1 MATVFASSD
10 DVETRLPDG
19 IVVAGIEVLSE
30 IERGGMAVVYRGQRV
45 QDGHPVALK
54 VGTAEAAARYQ
65 AEERFQN
72 EARLGDALRHPN
84 IVRPLRAGRL
94 SGPGEFAGRMFL
106 VTELVEGRTLSWLM
120 LYNQQGMPLERALCL
135 ATQVAEAMVAMHE
148 QGIVHRDLTP
158 ANIIVDDDDRVHVI
172 DFGLAYALGEGDVER
187 SPDLTMDGGTVG
199 TPLYMSPQQAMHLE
213 PSGAFDVYAFGVLLY
228 ELLSGAAPNCGLPPE
243 EVVAVRCNPK
253 SKLFPL
259 RRVAPDAPPEVAWLV
274 ERCLAYDASE
284 RPTAVEIVACLK
296 GEATRGPSIRVPT
309 EPTRLMRRPSVV
321 AEGARPVGDETMVRL
336 VQDDV
341 QLPAVQRAR
350 ARALEAE
357 SAGRDDEPREARL
370 IPLVHF
376 DEDAGDTGGG
386 GAVADSSAEDPVQEE
401 PTHKEPVQEELVH
414 EGPGHVDAV
423 QDERRGKLAFV
434 VLVVVLFFVSVAAVA
449 WWPGAP
455 RSQASRGAS
464 SVAEHAIDSG
474 SDVEPGE
481 ALEPQRPEVKA
492 ASAAELP
499 DPEAAPEPETPEA
512 SVDPEPKLV
521 PDVPRS
527 RTKTKPRKPAGSGK
541 KPAVTEPRDTKPGPL
556 TSCAA
561 DRVDAREASKS
572 KRWKAVLAAT
582 EDASCWSSGVERTRL
597 RANALKNLGRY
608 KACMRETAG
617 QEAADLAQIHAECFR
632 RASEE

>member
-1 MATVFASSD
+1 M
-10 DVETRLPDG
+10 
-19 IVVAGIEVLSE
+19 
-30 IERGGMAVVYRGQRV
+30 
-45 QDGHPVALK
+45 
-54 VGTAEAAARYQ
+54 
-65 AEERFQN
+65 
-72 EARLGDALRHPN
+72 
-84 IVRPLRAGRL
+84 
-94 SGPGEFAGRMFL
+94 
-106 VTELVEGRTLSWLM
+106 
-120 LYNQQGMPLERALCL
+120 
-135 ATQVAEAMVAMHE
+135 
-148 QGIVHRDLTP
+148 
-158 ANIIVDDDDRVHVI
+158 
-172 DFGLAYALGEGDVER
+172 
-187 SPDLTMDGGTVG
+187 
-199 TPLYMSPQQAMHLE
+199 
-213 PSGAFDVYAFGVLLY
+213 
-228 ELLSGAAPNCGLPPE
+228 
-243 EVVAVRCNPK
+243 
-253 SKLFPL
+253 
-259 RRVAPDAPPEVAWLV
+259 
-274 ERCLAYDASE
+274 
-284 RPTAVEIVACLK
+284 
-296 GEATRGPSIRVPT
+296 
-309 EPTRLMRRPSVV
+309 
-321 AEGARPVGDETMVRL
+321 
-336 VQDDV
+336 
-341 QLPAVQRAR
+341 
-350 ARALEAE
+350 
-357 SAGRDDEPREARL
+357 
-370 IPLVHF
+370 
-376 DEDAGDTGGG
+376 
-386 GAVADSSAEDPVQEE
+386 
-401 PTHKEPVQEELVH
+401 
-414 EGPGHVDAV
+414 
-423 QDERRGKLAFV
+423 
-434 VLVVVLFFVSVAAVA
+434 A